1 MAADHQEQMAA
12 EQQGS
17 ADLDPDRSEVEDD
30 GLGRGWC
37 QAHFEAWP
45 SLPGALPPQ
54 TLLGREGGGKAMIIF
69 TQYS

>member
-30 GLGRGWC
+30 GLGPAGG
-37 QAHFEAWP
+37 EADEAGQGTP
-45 SLPGALPPQ
+45 
-54 TLLGREGGGKAMIIF
+54 GGKGD
-69 TQYS
+69 QRDQSGDCLSEDPP